1 MSGTAMQ
8 GAGGNRS
15 MMRRPEEMDPF
26 VAFRREMGRLFDDVL
41 GTTML
46 PGLPLPAPTRMLA
59 VPLTPRLEVSETDKD
74 FRVSAELPGIDA
86 KDVEISLEDDLLSIR
101 AQKSAEKEGGNERN
115 YHVNER
121 SYGTFSRYLRL
132 PFAPDANQVQ
142 AAFKDGV
149 LTITIAKPES
159 MQRKVHR
166 IEVAVQGDQDGGAA
180 QGNGADGGTQ
190 QQASSAQAN
199 TD

>member
-8 GAGGNRS
+8 GQAGNRS

-41 GTTML
+41 GTSML
-46 PGLPLPAPTRMLA
+46 PGLPLPAPARMMA
-59 VPLTPRLEVSETDKD
+59 MPLTPRLEVSETDKEL
-74 FRVSAELPGIDA
+74 RVSAELPGIEA
-86 KDVEISLEDDLLSIR
+86 KDVEISLDDDLLSIR
-101 AQKSAEKEGGNERN
+101 AQKSAEKEEGDGRN

-121 SYGTFSRYLRL
+121 SYGTFSRYVRL
-132 PFAPDANQVQ
+132 PFAPDPNQVQ

-166 IEVAVQGDQDGGAA
+166 IEVAAQGDREGGAS
-180 QGNGADGGTQ
+180 QGNGADGGSQ
-190 QQASSAQAN
+190 QQSSSGQSG

>member
-1 MSGTAMQ
+1 
-8 GAGGNRS
+8 

-26 VAFRREMGRLFDDVL
+26 VAFRREMGRLFDDIL
-41 GTTML
+41 GSSIL
-46 PGLPLPAPTRMLA
+46 PGVPLPAPTRMLA
-59 VPLTPRLEVSETDKD
+59 MPLTPRLEVSETDKE
-74 FRVSAELPGIDA
+74 FRVTAELPGIDP
-86 KDVEISLEDDLLSIR
+86 KEVEISLEDDLLSIR
-101 AQKSAEKEGGNERN
+101 AQKSAEKEGGEDRN

-132 PFAPDANQVQ
+132 PFAPDPNQVQ

-149 LTITIAKPES
+149 LTIAVAKPES

-166 IEVAVQGDQDGGAA
+166 IEVAA
-180 QGNGADGGTQ
+180 QGNQERGNGTEGESQ
-190 QQASSAQAN
+190 EQASPGQPG